1 MNPSSVQPASLER
14 YIEAN
19 GINIHYAEYGSGYPL
34 LLLHGGTANLDSW
47 EAQIPA
53 FAEHFR
59 VIAPDTRGH
68 GKTENPSETLS
79 YRVLADDVAAFIQ
92 ALNLQKP
99 LVFGYSDGGQIA
111 LELGV
116 HYPELSGALVLGGTV
131 YQFTPDYFDVLKGMG
146 LAQAGVVDF
155 EAMEHS
161 DPGWIAYLKSAHP
174 RADNAGYWR
183 ELMTQISTLWWTP
196 PMYTADDLQKIAAST
211 LILVGD
217 RDDSIPFGQTLEMY
231 QHIPAAELAVIP
243 NADHGSTINELS
255 MPIALDFLQRKVHGS
270 PR

>member
-1 MNPSSVQPASLER
+1 MNLSSIQSASPEH

-19 GINIHYAEYGSGYPL
+19 GIDIHYAEYGSGHPL
-34 LLLHGGTANLDSW
+34 LLLHGGTANLESW
-47 EAQIPA
+47 EAQIPVL
-53 FAEHFR
+53 AEHFR

-111 LELGV
+111 LELGI
-116 HYPELSGALVLGGTV
+116 HYPELPGALVLGGTV

-146 LAQAGVVDF
+146 LLQAGVVDF
-155 EAMEHS
+155 EAMEYS
-161 DPGWIAYLKSAHP
+161 DPGWIEYLRSAHP
-174 RADNAGYWR
+174 CIGNADYWR
-183 ELMTQISTLWWTP
+183 ELMKQISMLWWTP
-196 PMYTADDLQKIAAST
+196 PVYTADDLQKIAAPT

-217 RDDSIPFGQTLEMY
+217 RDHGIPFGQTLEMY
-231 QHIPAAELAVIP
+231 ERISEAELTVIP
-243 NADHGSTINELS
+243 NADHGSTLNALS
-255 MPIALDFLQRKVHGS
+255 IPIVLDFLLRWENEMT
-270 PR
+270 R